1 MRKVTGSEMAWVVHK
16 FGGSSL
22 ADAGA
27 FRHVGGLLNS
37 LGDDRQAVVVS
48 AMRGTTD
55 ALIELARAAAGEA
68 THSAPDWEAGF
79 DALRRR
85 HLECADALQT
95 DDDVRTALERSF
107 ADLRHLLEGLALLG
121 SLPSEV
127 LDLVSGLG
135 EQWSARLLVG
145 LLAQGDQPAAF
156 VDARD
161 VIRIERGE
169 LGPVPL
175 MDQSLRALESLSLDQ
190 TDRLVMTG
198 FSCRDAAGR
207 VTTLGRNGSD
217 FSATI
222 LAALLNAEA
231 VHIWTDVEGVLSADP
246 RRVPQAEVVH
256 RLSYREAFELA
267 YFGARV
273 LHPQTLAPLL
283 KRAIPVRIRSTRLPD
298 SPGTLIDR
306 RGSNR
311 PPVKGV
317 SCIEKL
323 ALINIE
329 GAGMLGVPGTAE
341 RVFET
346 LHRADISV
354 TMISQGSS
362 EHSICCVLPRHDG
375 ERARELLN
383 QRFLHEI
390 ESGQLQRISVLD
402 DIEVLAIVGDGMAGS
417 PGVAGRL
424 FSSLGRAGVNV
435 RAIAQGSSERN
446 ISVAVDAAASTRAL
460 RAVHSAFY
468 LSDQTLSIGL
478 IGPGQVGRALLG
490 QLRDARTRL
499 LETARIDLRVR
510 AVANSRFMEL
520 AETELTDDGFSGEL
534 AQGETLE
541 LDRFAAHVHAEHLPQ
556 AVIIDCSA
564 SDAVADRYAGWLA
577 DGIHVIT
584 PNKHGGSGDLARYRK
599 LRELASGAGARW
611 RYEATVGAGLP
622 VVQTLRDLIDSGDR
636 VLRIE
641 GIFSG
646 TLAWLFNRFEQG
658 MSFAE
663 LVREAREAG
672 YTEPDP
678 RDDLS
683 GMDVA
688 RKIVILGREIGL
700 DLTLDGVEVESLVPD
715 GLADGSIGEFLAGLD
730 VLDEDMGR
738 RILSAGENG
747 QCLRYTACLDAQGS
761 ARVGLEAL
769 PLGHPFAH
777 LALTDNVVAFT
788 TERYSENPLIVQG
801 PGAGPQV
808 TAAGVFSDLLR
819 IAQAR

>member
-1 MRKVTGSEMAWVVHK
+1 MSWVVHK

-22 ADAGA
+22 ASADAY
-27 FRHVGGLLNS
+27 RHVGSLLRS
-37 LGDDRQAVVVS
+37 LGNDRQAVVVS
-48 AMRGTTD
+48 AMQGTTD
-55 ALIELARAAAGEA
+55 ALIELAHAAAGEA
-68 THSAPDWEAGF
+68 SHSGPEWEAAF
-79 DALRRR
+79 DSLRTRHLDCAEALRIPSSARER
-85 HLECADALQT
+85 
-95 DDDVRTALERSF
+95 LERSF

-121 SLPSEV
+121 SLPDEV
-127 LDLVSGLG
+127 LDLISGLG

-145 LLAQGDQPAAF
+145 LFEQAGEPATF

-161 VIRIERGE
+161 VIRIEHGE

-175 MDQSLRALESLSLDQ
+175 MDESRRALDSLFPDVS
-190 TDRLVMTG
+190 DRIVMTG
-198 FSCRDAAGR
+198 FSCRDAGGR

-222 LAALLNAEA
+222 LAALLEA
-231 VHIWTDVEGVLSADP
+231 DEVHIWTDVEGVLSADP
-246 RRVPQAEVVH
+246 KRVPQAEVVH

-283 KRAIPVRIRSTRLPD
+283 QRAIPVRIRSTLHPD

-306 RGSNR
+306 RGSGN

-346 LHRADISV
+346 LHRAGISV

-362 EHSICCVLPRHDG
+362 EHSICCVLPRRDG
-375 ERARELLN
+375 QRARELLN

-390 ESGQLQRISVLD
+390 DSGQLQRISVLD

-424 FSSLGRAGVNV
+424 FSALGRAGVNV

-468 LSDQTLSIGL
+468 LSDQTLSIGV

-490 QLRDARTRL
+490 QMRDARQRL
-499 LETARIDLRVR
+499 LETARIDLRIR
-510 AVANSRFMEL
+510 AVANSRSMEL
-520 AETELTDDGFSGEL
+520 ADEQLSDSGFAGRLE
-534 AQGETLE
+534 QGAALNLE
-541 LDRFAAHVHAEHLPQ
+541 DFAAHIHAEHLPH
-556 AVIIDCSA
+556 AIVIDCTA
-564 SDAVADRYAGWLA
+564 SDAVADRYAEWLA
-577 DGIHVIT
+577 CGIHVIT
-584 PNKHGGSGDLARYRK
+584 PNKHAGSGDLARYRE
-599 LRELASGAGARW
+599 LRALASGAGARW

-622 VVQTLRDLIDSGDR
+622 VVQTLRDLVDSGDR

-646 TLAWLFNRFEQG
+646 TLAWLFNRFGAG
-658 MSFAE
+658 MSFAA
-663 LVREAREAG
+663 LVREARESG

-683 GMDVA
+683 GTDVA
-688 RKIVILGREIGL
+688 RKLVILGREMGMDLSL
-700 DLTLDGVEVESLVPD
+700 DDVDVENLVPSVLEH
-715 GLADGSIGEFLAGLD
+715 GSADEFLAGLD
-730 VLDEDMGR
+730 MIDEDMGHR
-738 RILSAGENG
+738 VEKARANG
-747 QCLRYTACLDAQGS
+747 QCLRYTACLDADGN
-761 ARVGLEAL
+761 ARVGLESL
-769 PLGHPFAH
+769 PLDHPFAH

-788 TERYSENPLIVQG
+788 TERYDENPLIVQG

>member
-1 MRKVTGSEMAWVVHK
+1 MGWVVHK

-22 ADAGA
+22 ADADA
-27 FRHVGGLLNS
+27 IRYVAGLLQG
-37 LGDDRQAVVVS
+37 LPETRQAIVVS
-48 AMRGTTD
+48 AMQGTTD
-55 ALIELARAAAGEA
+55 ALIEVAQAAAAGTGHA
-68 THSAPDWEAGF
+68 GPDWMQRFE
-79 DALRRR
+79 ALRKR
-85 HLECADALQT
+85 HLDCAEALQL
-95 DDDVRTALERSF
+95 DNGLRAALEQSF
-107 ADLRHLLEGLALLG
+107 AELKHMLEGLALLG
-121 SLPSEV
+121 SLPDEV

-135 EQWSARLLVG
+135 EQWSARM
-145 LLAQGDQPAAF
+145 LAGVFQREGRAGDF
-156 VDARD
+156 LDARE

-175 MDQSLRALESLSLDQ
+175 FKESRQALARQQVEGSE
-190 TDRLVMTG
+190 RIIMTG
-198 FSCRDAAGR
+198 FSCREASGR

-222 LAALLNAEA
+222 LAALLDAGA

-246 RRVPQAEVVH
+246 GRVPQAQVVE

-267 YFGARV
+267 YYGARV

-283 KRAIPVRIRSTRLPD
+283 EREIPVRIRSTRRPEAA
-298 SPGTLIDR
+298 GTMIDA
-306 RGSNR
+306 RGAGH

-317 SCIEKL
+317 SCIEAL

-346 LHRADISV
+346 LQRAGISV

-362 EHSICCVLPRHDG
+362 EHSICCVLPRHDVA
-375 ERARELLN
+375 RARELLN
-383 QRFLHEI
+383 QRFMHEI
-390 ESGQLQRISVLD
+390 GAGQLQRISALE

-417 PGVAGRL
+417 PGIAGRL
-424 FSSLGRAGVNV
+424 FGALGRAGVNV

-446 ISVAVDAAASTRAL
+446 ISVAVDAAAATRAL

-490 QLRDARTRL
+490 QLGRARKRL
-499 LETARIDLRVR
+499 METAGIDLRVR
-510 AVANSRFMEL
+510 AVANSALMEL
-520 AETELTDDGFSGEL
+520 AEREVSPEAL
-534 AQGETLE
+534 AGRLGGGMPADLE
-541 LDRFAAHVHAEHLPQ
+541 RFAGHVLAEHMPQ
-556 AVIIDCSA
+556 AVVIDCSA
-564 SDAVADRYAGWLA
+564 SDAIAGNYAGWLER
-577 DGIHVIT
+577 GIHVIT
-584 PNKHGGSGDLARYRK
+584 PNKHAGSGDPARYAR
-599 LRELASGAGARW
+599 LRTLVGQGRAHW
-611 RYEATVGAGLP
+611 RYEATVAAGLP
-622 VVQTLRDLIDSGDR
+622 VIQTLRDLIDSGDAVR
-636 VLRIE
+636 RIE

-646 TLAWLFNRFEQG
+646 TLAWLFNRYRSG

-663 LVREAREAG
+663 LVREARESG

-688 RKIVILGREIGL
+688 RKLVILAREAGMNLSL
-700 DLTLDGVEVESLVPD
+700 DQVEVESLVPPGMD
-715 GLADGSIGEFLAGLD
+715 GGSVEAFLAGLD
-730 VLDEDMGR
+730 VLDAEMAERIR
-738 RILSAGENG
+738 RAESDNR
-747 QCLRYTACLDAQGS
+747 CLRYTASLDAEGS
-761 ARVGLEAL
+761 ARVGLESL
-769 PLGHPFAH
+769 DLGHSFAH

-788 TERYSENPLIVQG
+788 TDRYRDNPLIVQG
-801 PGAGPQV
+801 PGAGPEV